1 MSVAEAARSRKT
13 EHDIA
18 AEMAALGADASAAAQ
33 ALAASSAET
42 RRRALRAAAAAIRD
56 DEAAILEANA
66 ADMAAARESGLSG
79 ALLDR
84 LALDPGRVAAMAAGV
99 EQVAALDDP
108 LGRLLGEWE
117 RPNGLRIRRVSVPIG
132 VIGIIYESRP
142 NVTSDAGALCLMA
155 GNAAI
160 LRGGSESYHSSRAI
174 AAALRAALV
183 ETGLPAGCIQLV
195 PTTDRAAVGILLTMD
210 DVLDLIVPRGG
221 RSLIERVLAESRVPV
236 MAHLDG
242 NCHVYVHAAADPE
255 KARDVTFNAKMRRTG
270 ICGAAGTLLVDA
282 AVEDALPAILE
293 PLFEAG
299 CEIRGDAR
307 VQALDSRVV
316 PANAADWGT
325 EYLDAIISV
334 ALVDGLEAAIAHV
347 NEHGSHHTD
356 AIITEDSAA
365 AERFMERVDSGIV
378 LHNAST
384 QFADGGEF
392 GMGAEIGI
400 STGKLHARGPVGVEQ
415 LTTYKYKVYGT
426 GQVRPDHARPHAP
439 PAIAASARRHV
450 ARAAARPQDRACS
463 AAPSIQPMRATGTS
477 ACSPSSGSA
486 CTSVVAGLA
495 AEPAQA
501 SCRDGSVRRTSRCGE
516 FRNRGPQA
524 PRERYRT
531 PPRQLLFGG
540 YGGAAQAVLPA
551 APAGLDRRRRQPADA
566 RGMAALARALPS
578 TTRCGRRRWPYSRYA
593 SVVKPAKRFARR
605 RMAERRARGL
615 VRCKPPA
622 WIVIH
627 GPLHP
632 ASATALRAASGTAGR

>member
-1 MSVAEAARSRKT
+1 MSMTQAQRRET
-13 EHDIA
+13 EPDIA
-18 AEMAALGADASAAAQ
+18 AAMAALGAEARAAAQ
-33 ALAASSAET
+33 ALGATSAEA
-42 RRRALRAAAAAIRD
+42 RRGALHAAAAAIRK
-56 DEAAILEANA
+56 DEAAILQANA

-84 LALDPGRVAAMAAGV
+84 LALDPGRVEAMAAGV

-108 LGRLLGEWE
+108 VGRLLGEWE

-142 NVTSDAGALCLMA
+142 NVTADAGALCLMA

-174 AAALRAALV
+174 AAALQAALV

-210 DVLDLIVPRGG
+210 DALDLIVPRGG

-270 ICGAAGTLLVDA
+270 ICGAAETLLVDA
-282 AVEDALPAILE
+282 AMEDSLPAILE

-299 CEIRGDAR
+299 CEVRGDAR
-307 VQALDSRVV
+307 VQALDTRVV
-316 PANAADWGT
+316 PAGDADWGT

-334 ALVDGLEAAIAHV
+334 GVVEGLDAAIAHV

-356 AIITEDSAA
+356 SIITEDAAA

-415 LTTYKYKVYGT
+415 LTTYKYKVYGS
-426 GQVRPDHARPHAP
+426 GQVRP
-439 PAIAASARRHV
+439 
-450 ARAAARPQDRACS
+450 
-463 AAPSIQPMRATGTS
+463 
-477 ACSPSSGSA
+477 
-486 CTSVVAGLA
+486 
-495 AEPAQA
+495 
-501 SCRDGSVRRTSRCGE
+501 
-516 FRNRGPQA
+516 
-524 PRERYRT
+524 
-531 PPRQLLFGG
+531 
-540 YGGAAQAVLPA
+540 
-551 APAGLDRRRRQPADA
+551 
-566 RGMAALARALPS
+566 
-578 TTRCGRRRWPYSRYA
+578 
-593 SVVKPAKRFARR
+593 
-605 RMAERRARGL
+605 
-615 VRCKPPA
+615 
-622 WIVIH
+622 
-627 GPLHP
+627 
-632 ASATALRAASGTAGR
+632 